1 MALVRSPFAAYDN
14 LVDLTSAVRN
24 IPIQYGT
31 FNQMGIF
38 SEEGV
43 AADTVMFEETTLD
56 GALIVDRV
64 RGDKN
69 SVSKDPTRRLHT
81 FAVPHFPL
89 DDYISP
95 KDLQAKSAYD
105 NFNEVEQLDA
115 VRQRKL
121 IRIRQNHDWTLN
133 KARAQALFSATAYA
147 PNGTVVQ
154 NWNTE
159 FGVTRTE
166 VDFALGTA
174 GTEVLAKIELI
185 IQAVHDGMGGN
196 GVFSGIVIP
205 CDTGFFNALIV
216 HPSVKAAYT
225 YAQQNRAGYDPIRGR
240 LADGGS
246 PMPNGREF
254 SFGGVTFREV
264 RDSYNGS
271 KIVTANEGVAV
282 PMGSDMFKTYFAPA
296 ERFGL
301 VNTEGEKMYAFE
313 EASTNG
319 TKIMIETES
328 NHISALLR
336 PQAVVR
342 VFSTGL

>member
-1 MALVRSPFAAYDN
+1 MLVRSPNNNFE
-14 LVDLTSAVRN
+14 LVDLTAAVRN
-24 IPIQYGT
+24 LPIQYGT
-31 FNQMGIF
+31 FNDMGIF
-38 SEEGV
+38 TEQSV
-43 AADTVMFEETTLD
+43 SADTVMFQENTVD

-64 RGDKN
+64 RGEKN
-69 SVSKDPTRRLHT
+69 LVNKDGTRVLHT

-95 KDLQAKSAYD
+95 KDLKEKSNYD
-105 NFNEVEQLDA
+105 NFTEEEQMDA
-115 VRQRKL
+115 VRMRKL
-121 IRIRQNHDWTLN
+121 MRIRQNHDWTLN

-147 PNGTVVQ
+147 PNGTVNQ

-159 FGVTRTE
+159 FGATRTE
-166 VDFALGTA
+166 VDFQLATA
-174 GTEVLAKIELI
+174 GTEVLSKIELI

-196 GVFSGIVIP
+196 GVFTGIVIP
-205 CDTGFFNALIV
+205 CDTAFFNALIV

-240 LADGGS
+240 LAEGGS

-254 SFGGVTFREV
+254 AFGGVTFREV
-264 RDSYNGS
+264 RDSYNGQ
-271 KIVTANEGVAV
+271 KIVTAKEGVAV
-282 PMGSDMFKTYFAPA
+282 PTGSDMFVTYFAPA

-301 VNTEGEKMYAFE
+301 VNTLGEKMYAFE
-313 EASTNG
+313 YAGNNG
-319 TKIMIETES
+319 TQINLETES

-342 VFSTGL
+342 VFSSGI